1 MAVIKELLRTEA
13 DGRISFGNYDLAE
26 KKKLSDYE
34 FQGDI
39 YKVKTY
45 KEITRL
51 ERNDTVVYESV
62 PGTAVS
68 EFEETDHQVTFT
80 VEGDQDVMITLG
92 LEEDS
97 EYCIYL
103 DDVNVGC
110 MKTNMGGKLSFSVE
124 LEKAE
129 QVKVRVVRA

>member
-13 DGRISFGNYDLAE
+13 DGRISFGNYELGE
-26 KKKLSDYE
+26 KNKLSDYE
-34 FQGDI
+34 FQGDL

-45 KEITRL
+45 REITRL

-62 PGTAVS
+62 PGTAVT
-68 EFEETDHQVTFT
+68 EFEETDRQVTFT
-80 VEGDQDVMITLG
+80 VEGDQDAMITLG

-97 EYCIYL
+97 EYRIYL
-103 DDVNVGC
+103 DGVSVGS
-110 MKTNMGGKLSFSVE
+110 MRTNMGGKLSFSVE

-129 QVKVRVVRA
+129 QVKVRVVKA